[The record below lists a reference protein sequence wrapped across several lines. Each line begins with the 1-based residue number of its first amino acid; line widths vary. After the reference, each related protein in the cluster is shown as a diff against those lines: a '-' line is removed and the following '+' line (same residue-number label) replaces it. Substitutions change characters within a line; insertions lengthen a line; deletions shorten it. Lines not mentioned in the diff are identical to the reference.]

1 MDYIINRLNERSTWI
16 GIISLAAGLGV
27 AINPIFVEAII
38 AAGVSLAG
46 LISIITPD
54 KNNDAQ

>member
-1 MDYIINRLNERSTWI
+1 MNYIIDRLNERSTWI
-16 GIISLAAGLGV
+16 GLISLAAGLGV
-27 AINPIFVEAII
+27 VISPILVEAII
-38 AAGVSLAG
+38 AVGLSLAG